1 MTKVIRVKN
10 STFDSLTQIGKW
22 TDTMD
27 DIISRLIKSSYN
39 KEDSKTNSKKLW
51 SVDNQNA
58 L

>member
-27 DIISRLIKSSYN
+27 DIISRLVKSSYN
-39 KEDSKTNSKKLW
+39 KEDSKTNSKK
-51 SVDNQNA
+51 NMECR
-58 L
+58 